1 MGEKGQ
7 PTGIGRIYFT
17 TAGDKDME
25 HLAPLEGPFVG
36 VSSLHTGDDGQEDG
50 GKKGF
55 FITGTVRID
64 KSKLKRDLWRRLRG
78 GRLPRREKKRRIMR
92 IMRDKELLVWML
104 SLSLAKGGMEAL
116 IDVAAAQL
124 FPDRIRT
131 DAKENALAIL
141 ESAQLRL
148 LRTFGHRMLR
158 NRERWLRREWYH
170 NRTAFAPIMEM
181 LGRARN
187 EGTGAAHGV
196 GFGEKVKLAISK
208 ED

>member
-7 PTGIGRIYFT
+7 PIGIGRIYFT
-17 TAGDKDME
+17 TAGDKDMK
-25 HLAPLEGPFVG
+25 HLTPLEAPV
-36 VSSLHTGDDGQEDG
+36 VSVSGLHTGDDGQEDG

-64 KSKLKRDLWRRLRG
+64 ESKLTRNFRRLLRG

-92 IMRDKELLVWML
+92 IMRNKELLVWML
-104 SLSLAKGGMEAL
+104 SLSLTKGGMEAL

-131 DAKENALAIL
+131 DAKGNALVIL

-148 LRTFGHRMLR
+148 LTTFVHRMAR
-158 NRERWLRREWYH
+158 NRERWMRREWYH

-196 GFGEKVKLAISK
+196 GFGEKVKLTISK

>member
-1 MGEKGQ
+1 MWEKGQ

-17 TAGDKDME
+17 TAVDKDME

-55 FITGTVRID
+55 FITGTARID
-64 KSKLKRDLWRRLRG
+64 ESKLTRDFRRLLRG
-78 GRLPRREKKRRIMR
+78 GRLPRWEKKRRIMR

-104 SLSLAKGGMEAL
+104 SLSMAKGGMEVL
-116 IDVAAAQL
+116 PVVAAAQL

-131 DAKENALAIL
+131 DAKVGALVTL
-141 ESAQLRL
+141 EPAQLRL
-148 LRTFGHRMLR
+148 LKAFVRRVAR
-158 NRERWLRREWYH
+158 NRERWMLREWYH
-170 NRTAFAPIMEM
+170 NRTAFAPVMEM
-181 LGRARN
+181 MRRARN

-196 GFGEKVKLAISK
+196 DFGEKV
-208 ED
+208 